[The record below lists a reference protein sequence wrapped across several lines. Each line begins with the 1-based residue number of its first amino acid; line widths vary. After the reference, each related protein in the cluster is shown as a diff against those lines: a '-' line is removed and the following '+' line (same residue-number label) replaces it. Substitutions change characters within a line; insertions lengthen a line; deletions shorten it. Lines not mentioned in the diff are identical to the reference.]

1 MTAPSLGL
9 DWLHSYVSSDG
20 AEARAENERRSRPVR
35 IGPLIFAAAH
45 PQRNAERVV
54 EIWRCSS
61 CGLPVEPGSLYCED
75 NPECSEPAPIYDTRS
90 ESEYES
96 EDCDG

>member
-61 CGLPVEPGSLYCED
+61 CGHIDWDE
-75 NPECSEPAPIYDTRS
+75 NPHGLRCSNCNHELSVTERGIVLN
-90 ESEYES
+90 
-96 EDCDG
+96 